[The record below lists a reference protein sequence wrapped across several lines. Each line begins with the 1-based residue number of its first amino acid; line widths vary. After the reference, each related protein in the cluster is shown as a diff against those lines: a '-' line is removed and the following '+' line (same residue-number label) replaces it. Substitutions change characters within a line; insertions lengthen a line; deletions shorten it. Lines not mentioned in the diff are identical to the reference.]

1 MDVRKYMYPAGKFP
15 VQKAGALLLTLA
27 AALGLWLFIAADLRR
42 TATAE
47 ISRNL
52 IAINAYKAAQLKTWR
67 EAHTREAARLSGHP
81 LFAGMVA
88 EELSKPGPRRAKL
101 KTWLNSESTQK
112 RYASLAFLSPK
123 GAVIAAAPNYQDRAE
138 NYLKEFF
145 AAALRKGTP
154 LLTDL
159 YLAADGRPRMT
170 MISPIS
176 AGAAPGG
183 KTLCLLVMNIDPETE
198 FYPLVKAAPLLF
210 ATAETTLA
218 RREGENV
225 LFLTDLDYSRGSA
238 LKLTR
243 PLSGTSLPAAKALK
257 GYSGFYEGVDYRG
270 ERVFSAMNRVE
281 GSDWVVITKVDR
293 KVILAPVRTRERLAL
308 ALLLL
313 AAGLAYGVFSLVL
326 SARKRAALKSTL
338 EMEKMIALAA
348 ERLLL
353 ASRAA
358 KLGVWDWDVAND
370 RLAWDDQMLE
380 LYGVKKEEFEGGSRA
395 WLKSVHPEDRARC
408 GLEIEKVLRDG
419 TGYSTEFRVLRP
431 DGTVR
436 HIRAEAGIFRDADG
450 KPERLVGVNFD
461 VTDSKL
467 AKAALKES
475 EARYRTLVEASV
487 DGILTAD
494 LETRKFRFANPAICR
509 MLGYTAEELT
519 GLGVEDIHPKD
530 ALPAVIAEFEAQA
543 RGEKTLAAGLPCLRK
558 DGTVFYADINTARTT
573 IDGRDYNLGLFRD
586 ITERRRAEEALRAS
600 EERLRVTLEETQ
612 IGTWDWD
619 LTNDTWYAS
628 ATYAT
633 MLGYPPGDGV
643 GDRKVW
649 LDRLHPEDKALVADK
664 IRGVLDGSE
673 PRYQYEAR
681 IKHSDGTYRW
691 VAVQGNAIRLDRD
704 GKPARVIGV
713 RMDID
718 KRKRAELEVEKLNR
732 DLLEKHAEMENFLYI
747 TTHDLRGPLINML
760 GFSQNLERYAN
771 ELREALDP
779 ARPPDAARVTPAE
792 LAGERIPS
800 AVGFIAESAR
810 RMDSLITS
818 LLKVSRAGRVEMK
831 PATVDMNE
839 LAGKVLDTLRYQL
852 ERAGGE
858 ISCGDLPP
866 CKADPGAV
874 SQIFTNLLD
883 NAVKY
888 RAAGRPPRIKVA
900 GERREDMVLYTVA
913 DNGAGIPA
921 ADLGGIWNL
930 FHSRGLGRTSA
941 GEGIG
946 LPMVRRLTE
955 KNGGRIWAESREGE
969 GSVFHVGLPA
979 AVKTGTPAGE

>member
-1 MDVRKYMYPAGKFP
+1 MDVQKYKSRFTGKAAGS
-15 VQKAGALLLTLA
+15 ALLTLA
-27 AALGLWLFIAADLRR
+27 AVLALWLFIAADLRR
-42 TATAE
+42 TAIAE

-67 EAHTREAARLSGHP
+67 ETHSREAARFSRFP
-81 LFAGMVA
+81 LFAGIVE
-88 EELSKPGPRRAKL
+88 EELSKPGSRHTRMNS
-101 KTWLNSESTQK
+101 WLNSDSTQE
-112 RYASLAFLSPK
+112 RYASIAFFTPE
-123 GAVIAAAPNYQDRAE
+123 GAVIAATKNYPGRLED
-138 NYLKEFF
+138 YLKEPF
-145 AAALRKGTP
+145 ARASRTRTP

-183 KTLCLLVMNIDPETE
+183 KTLCLLVINIDPETE

-210 ATAETTLA
+210 ATAETTLS

-225 LFLTDLDYSRGSA
+225 LFLSDLDYRAGSA
-238 LKLTR
+238 LKLTH
-243 PLSGTSLPAAKALK
+243 PLSDTRLPAAKALN
-257 GYSGFYEGVDYRG
+257 GYSGFHEGVDYRG
-270 ERVFSAMNRVE
+270 ERVFSAVNRVE
-281 GSDWVVITKVDR
+281 GSDWAVITKVDR
-293 KVILAPVRTRERLAL
+293 KVILAPVRTREHLAL

-326 SARKRAALKSTL
+326 RARKRASLNSTL

-358 KLGVWDWDVAND
+358 GLGVWDWDVPGD
-370 RLAWDDQMLE
+370 RLAWDDRTLQ
-380 LYGVKKEEFEGGSRA
+380 LYGVKKEEFKGDCKA
-395 WLKSVHPEDRARC
+395 WLEGVHPEDRARC
-408 GLEIEKVLRDG
+408 WLEMEKVLRG
-419 TGYSTEFRVLRP
+419 ETGYSTEFRVLRP
-431 DGTVR
+431 DGTIR
-436 HIRAEAGIFRDADG
+436 HLRAEAGVFRDADG

-461 VTDSKL
+461 VTDRRL
-467 AKAALKES
+467 AKAALEES

-573 IDGRDYNLGLFRD
+573 IDGRDYNLGMFRD

-628 ATYAT
+628 ATYST
-633 MLGYPPGDGV
+633 MLGYPPGDGA

-649 LDRLHPEDKALVADK
+649 LDRIHPEDKALVEEKLRGALNGVKDK
-664 IRGVLDGSE
+664 
-673 PRYQYEAR
+673 YQYEAR
-681 IKHSDGTYRW
+681 IKHADGTYRW
-691 VAVQGNAIRLDRD
+691 VAVLGNAVRLDRD

-760 GFSQNLERYAN
+760 GFSQNLERYAK

-779 ARPPDAARVTPAE
+779 ARQPGPAGVKPAE

-810 RMDSLITS
+810 RMDSLISS

-831 PATVDMNE
+831 PAAVDMNE

-921 ADLGGIWNL
+921 SDLGGIWNL
-930 FHSRGLGRTSA
+930 FHARGRSRPSA

-946 LPMVRRLTE
+946 LHMVRRLAE
-955 KNGGRIWAESREGE
+955 KNGGRIWAESKEGE

-979 AVKTGTPAGE
+979 AGKTGTAT